1 MATECVLTG
10 AKIILSGGT
19 LALGSV
25 QISNGL
31 INDVSPGKSS
41 LPHAIDLNG
50 GYLAPGLIDLHTD
63 NLEKHALPRPGV
75 RWDALSA
82 TVTHDAVMAA
92 AGITTVFD
100 SLCIGSTTRATDR
113 CDDDRSAI
121 VPTLIESI
129 DAAKSRDLLRSE
141 HFLHLRCEVTDADVS
156 QQFETLADSPL
167 LRLVSVMDHA
177 PGHRQSVDLNRF
189 REMQIARYG
198 WTAASADRRI
208 EEWIEA
214 SKTIGP
220 RNLAQIISLAGSRNI
235 PVASHDDQTAEHV
248 YDAHRAGAKI
258 SEFPTTHVAAAT
270 ARRLGIQIVMGAPN
284 VVRGGSH
291 SGNVSAHELAT
302 ADHLDILASDY
313 VPASLLH
320 AAFQLS
326 QDPVGMP
333 LWKAVATV
341 SSTPADVCGLTDRG
355 SIKVGLRAD
364 LCHFIDIDNKPIVTR
379 TWSSGRSVF

>member
-1 MATECVLTG
+1 MATESVVTG
-10 AKIILSGGT
+10 AKIVLPGEIVE
-19 LALGSV
+19 GSV
-25 QISNGL
+25 QITDGL
-31 INDVSPGKSS
+31 ITDVSPGKSKVP
-41 LPHAIDLNG
+41 LAVNLNG

-82 TVTHDAVMAA
+82 TVTHDAVIAA

-100 SLCIGSTTRATDR
+100 SLCIGSTTRAIDQSS
-113 CDDDRSAI
+113 DERSAI

-129 DAAKSRDLLRSE
+129 NAAKSRGLLRSE
-141 HFLHLRCEVTDADVS
+141 HFLHLRCEVTDTDVI
-156 QQFETLADSPL
+156 QQFEPLADNPL
-167 LRLVSVMDHA
+167 LRLISVMDHA
-177 PGHRQSVDLNRF
+177 PGHRQSADLDRF

-198 WTAASADRRI
+198 WTATDADRHI
-208 EEWIEA
+208 EEWMDA

-220 RNLAQIISLAGSRNI
+220 QNQAQIVGLARSRNI
-235 PVASHDDQTAEHV
+235 PVASHDDETAEHV
-248 YDAHRAGAKI
+248 HEANRAGVKI

-270 ARRLGIQIVMGAPN
+270 ARNLGIQIVMGAPN

-291 SGNVSAHELAT
+291 SGNVSARELAI

-326 QDPVGMP
+326 RDPVSMP
-333 LWKAVATV
+333 LWKAIATV
-341 SSTPADVCGLTDRG
+341 SSTPADICGLSDRG
-355 SIKVGLRAD
+355 AIKADLRAD
-364 LCHFIDIDNKPIVTR
+364 LCHFIEIDNKPVVTR
-379 TWSSGRSVF
+379 AWSNGRTVF